1 MSAAEP
7 GERLHG
13 FTRQKMLSAVAC
25 APGLSGAEATASGDR
40 GLSYYCSR
48 RVFVEGESSSSAAE
62 RSPCVTHMNGP
73 KIKMMNGKEMLVF
86 VIFGLGKSEDE
97 NVERNAG
104 YKKKK
109 RKKSKLRPTW
119 F

>member
-1 MSAAEP
+1 
-7 GERLHG
+7 
-13 FTRQKMLSAVAC
+13 MLSAVAC

-62 RSPCVTHMNGP
+62 RSPCVTHINGP

-86 VIFGLGKSEDE
+86 VICGLGKSEDE

-109 RKKSKLRPTW
+109 KNPN
-119 F
+119 

>member
-1 MSAAEP
+1 
-7 GERLHG
+7 
-13 FTRQKMLSAVAC
+13 MLSAVAC

-62 RSPCVTHMNGP
+62 RSPCVTHINGP

-86 VIFGLGKSEDE
+86 VICGLGKSEDE

-104 YKKKK
+104 YKKIKK
-109 RKKSKLRPTW
+109 NPN
-119 F
+119 